1 MTQKGKCLVLCVA
14 ACALAVTAAAQ
25 STWKLSKDLVATNNQ
40 ISFSQGSNGVWYF
53 LRSNSL
59 AHLPRTYEFLA
70 AYYNPCV
77 SDSASHFVDG
87 MACWQNPN
95 PEGVYLIPL
104 VGINANYQTKIVKNI
119 AFPPRS
125 VFMHPSNAE
134 LAVIGWKSP
143 IAGLVH
149 ISGFFSDLDPTG
161 ATGIIWSIY
170 NGSARLASGTVSN
183 GGPPQT
189 FDLDVAVKVGEVLY
203 FAVDPDQQN
212 DSSDSTGVDI
222 VINTQ

>member
-25 STWKLSKDLVATNNQ
+25 STWKLSKDLLATNNQ

-59 AHLPRTYEFLA
+59 AHLPRTYEFLS

-95 PEGVYLIPL
+95 LEGVYRIPL
-104 VGINANYQTKIVKNI
+104 VGMNATYQTQIVKNI
-119 AFPPRS
+119 PFPPRS
-125 VFMHPSNAE
+125 VFMHLSN
-134 LAVIGWKSP
+134 S
-143 IAGLVH
+143 
-149 ISGFFSDLDPTG
+149 
-161 ATGIIWSIY
+161 
-170 NGSARLASGTVSN
+170 
-183 GGPPQT
+183 
-189 FDLDVAVKVGEVLY
+189 
-203 FAVDPDQQN
+203 
-212 DSSDSTGVDI
+212 
-222 VINTQ
+222 